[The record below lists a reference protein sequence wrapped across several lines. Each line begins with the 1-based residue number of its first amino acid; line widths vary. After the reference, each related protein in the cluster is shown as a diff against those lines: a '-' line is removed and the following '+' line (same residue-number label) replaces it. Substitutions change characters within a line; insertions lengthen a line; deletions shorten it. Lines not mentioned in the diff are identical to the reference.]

1 MTHTRLIFNAH
12 PNGPWE
18 DGCYLLQ
25 VSLLSG
31 GKMKFLEISFKINCI
46 HTVMINTTINKY
58 NYKIMCAKCR
68 KIVV

>member
-1 MTHTRLIFNAH
+1 MLIPMAR
-12 PNGPWE
+12 P
-18 DGCYLLQ
+18 

-58 NYKIMCAKCR
+58 NYKSMCAKCR